1 MKNNSSISLI
11 GEIFLQD
18 RDPKL
23 GKEPVLK
30 LLEAVDTY
38 IPIPPRAIDQPFLL
52 PVEHVYSIPSR
63 NSIKIRES
71 NFFSFSD
78 KGTIVTGRVER
89 GVAKKGDPIEVVGH
103 NKLGKGVI
111 GGNTA
116 NTILENNLN

>member
-1 MKNNSSISLI
+1 MIS
-11 GEIFLQD
+11 EILLQD

-38 IPIPPRAIDQPFLL
+38 IPIPLRAIDQPFLL
-52 PVEHVYSIPSR
+52 PVEHVYSIASR
-63 NSIKIRES
+63 KKFRLTADSNKI
-71 NFFSFSD
+71 SFSD

-103 NKLGKGVI
+103 NKLGKGII
-111 GGNTA
+111 GGKASN
-116 NTILENNLN
+116 IYMKK